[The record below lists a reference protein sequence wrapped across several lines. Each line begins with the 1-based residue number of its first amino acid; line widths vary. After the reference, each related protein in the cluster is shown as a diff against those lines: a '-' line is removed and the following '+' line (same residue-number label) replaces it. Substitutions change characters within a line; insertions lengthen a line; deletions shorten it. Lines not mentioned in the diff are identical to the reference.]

1 MPIRAPGASEAPLHE
16 ILAEVLAGD
25 PAGGGF
31 EVQYQPIVRFAGGAS
46 VAVEALAR
54 WEHPE
59 VGRVEPAQ
67 FMSAA
72 EHTGLTGVLEDFI
85 LNQACADTDALIAAY
100 GLDVPVHVNVSAS
113 RLARPDLHAA
123 IDWALRRYKLAAG
136 RLVIEI
142 ADASRIDDM
151 GETARSVQRIRDRGA
166 RVALDHFGSGY
177 DIMTRLQALPIDH
190 VKLDTTVTGADVDA
204 ARTEAMSQAVLDI
217 CRRIGLS
224 VIALGIATARQA
236 TALQGMGCELG
247 QGDLYG
253 PPLRLQRVAKVRAP
267 AGGGRRAEK
276 PTA

>member
-1 MPIRAPGASEAPLHE
+1 MQTKAPGASEVPLHE

-31 EVQYQPIVRFAGGAS
+31 EVQYQPIVSFTGSATI
-46 VAVEALAR
+46 AVEALVR
-54 WEHPE
+54 WEHPA
-59 VGRVEPAQ
+59 VGEVEPAQ

-72 EHTGLTGVLEDFI
+72 EHNGLTGVLEDFI
-85 LNQACADTDALIAAY
+85 LNQACADADALTAAY
-100 GLDVPVHVNVSAS
+100 GLDVPVHVNISAS
-113 RLARPDLHAA
+113 RLTRPDLHAA

-136 RLVIEI
+136 RLVLEI
-142 ADASRIDDM
+142 AESSCIDDM
-151 GETARSVQRIRDRGA
+151 GAAARSVQRIRDRGVP
-166 RVALDHFGSGY
+166 VALDHFGSGY
-177 DIMTRLQALPIDH
+177 DVMTRLQALPIDQ
-190 VKLDTTVTGADVDA
+190 VKLDATVTGAGVDA

-217 CRRIGLS
+217 CSRIGLS
-224 VIALGIATARQA
+224 AVALGIATARQA

-267 AGGGRRAEK
+267 TSGGRRAEK